1 MRTAGNNR
9 IVWLLIAILCV
20 GAVCFAAAS
29 PEPSASAPKAPVRA
43 ENEDQPYAT
52 PTPYKRIIPK
62 DSTKKYNTK
71 ASDKSALVTRLPVL
85 RIDGEPDA
93 VWSICERYDLANP
106 VFGESGAEASFRA
119 YSDEDRLYLFIEVKD
134 DTPRMSGE
142 IATRSDC
149 VEVFINEDGVKPTRY
164 HAGDSHYIFIR
175 NGVCE
180 ERSGADLRLLEYAVV
195 STEEGYTVELALQW
209 SLMQEDRGNGIGF
222 DIRINDSQGEG
233 TRDYIV
239 QWSDTSMMTHEDL
252 SHVGTLYL
260 R

>member
-1 MRTAGNNR
+1 M
-9 IVWLLIAILCV
+9 IAVLCM
-20 GAVCFAAAS
+20 GMACFAAAS
-29 PEPSASAPKAPVRA
+29 PNPSDSAPKAPVHA
-43 ENEDQPYAT
+43 ENEDVPYAT
-52 PTPYKRIIPK
+52 PTPYQRIIPK

-71 ASDKSALVTRLPVL
+71 ASDKSALVTRLPVI
-85 RIDGEPDA
+85 RIDGEADD

-106 VFGESGAEASFRA
+106 VFGESGAAAAFRA
-119 YSDEDRLYLFIEVKD
+119 YSDEERLYLFIEVKD
-134 DTPRMSGE
+134 DTPQTSGE

-149 VEVFINEDGVKPTRY
+149 VELFLNEDGEKPSRY

-175 NGVCE
+175 NGECE
-180 ERSGADLRLLEYAVV
+180 ERSGADVRLLEYAVV
-195 STEEGYTVELALQW
+195 SSEDGYTIELALQW
-209 SLMQEDRGNGIGF
+209 QLLPEDRGAGIGF

-239 QWSDTSMMTHEDL
+239 QWSDTGMMTHEDL